1 MRKGA
6 RSREQYLTALA
17 LAAATLVPVPVRAQ
31 SEDVI
36 GLPVGSRPSAVTVED
51 LQGKPVDLAQW
62 VGKKPI
68 LLEFWATWCPQCAE
82 LLPRMQAAQQRYGD
96 SVEFVVLAVAVNQTK
111 RSIQRHLERHPM
123 PFTFLWDANGA
134 AVRAFQ
140 APATSY
146 VVVLDAGGKVVY
158 TGAGG
163 DQELGPALEKAVRR

>member
-1 MRKGA
+1 MVRMHPVLVA
-6 RSREQYLTALA
+6 ALLTAHPPARL
-17 LAAATLVPVPVRAQ
+17 PAQ
-31 SEDVI
+31 DVI
-36 GLPVGSRPSAVTVED
+36 GLPIGSRPPAVTVED
-51 LQGKPVDLAQW
+51 LQGNPVDLGQW

-82 LLPRMQAAQQRYGD
+82 LLPMMQTAHRRYGGR
-96 SVEFVVLAVAVNQTK
+96 VEFVVLAVAVNQTK
-111 RSIQRHLERHPM
+111 RSILRHIERHPM

-163 DQELGPALEKAVRR
+163 DQELGPALERAVGR